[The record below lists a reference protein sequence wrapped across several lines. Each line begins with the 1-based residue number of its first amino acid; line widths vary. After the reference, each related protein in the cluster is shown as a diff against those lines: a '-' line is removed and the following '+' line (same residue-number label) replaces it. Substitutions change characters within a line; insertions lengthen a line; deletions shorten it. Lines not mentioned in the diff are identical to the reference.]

1 MLPGDSGGALM
12 IEGPR
17 GELYYL
23 GAISARQGRGVAL
36 ATAVTG
42 KRSLATALYPSFDFI
57 LAEARKLG
65 YVR

>member
-12 IEGPR
+12 VEGAR

-23 GAISARQGRGVAL
+23 GVISVQQGRRVAL
-36 ATAVTG
+36 ATTVTT

-65 YVR
+65 YAR